1 MINCEYLLVT
11 GAPGSRWSGVVRD
24 FYYSPDINTSDYKK
38 NNSYTRKGQESP
50 MHFGEYFGVNQ
61 QYSTNRLEWDKPF
74 KENSYMLFL
83 HKRKISFYWGYT
95 IFFRMWKN
103 FRRDA

>member
-38 NNSYTRKGQESP
+38 KKKKFLWLEKGQESCIW
-50 MHFGEYFGVNQ
+50 MNILV
-61 QYSTNRLEWDKPF
+61 
-74 KENSYMLFL
+74 
-83 HKRKISFYWGYT
+83 
-95 IFFRMWKN
+95 
-103 FRRDA
+103 